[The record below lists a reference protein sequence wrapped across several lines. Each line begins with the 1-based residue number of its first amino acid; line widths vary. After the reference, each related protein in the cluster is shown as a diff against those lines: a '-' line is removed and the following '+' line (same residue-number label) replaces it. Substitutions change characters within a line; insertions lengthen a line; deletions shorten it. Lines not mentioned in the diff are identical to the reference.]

1 MQSGLLMGTFKKKV
15 RKKLELLFLDSFG
28 LVPED
33 RRDKNRDDIT
43 EGK

>member
-15 RKKLELLFLDSFG
+15 RKNSNYFLDAFG

-33 RRDKNRDDIT
+33 RRD
-43 EGK
+43 

>member
-15 RKKLELLFLDSFG
+15 RKKLELLLDAFG

-33 RRDKNRDDIT
+33 RRD
-43 EGK
+43 